1 MGLPRYH
8 TMEDYNP
15 KEVLAYLHNLGHL
28 QVGGC
33 TEIRIL
39 PEEVRLRIKNKLEY
53 VGRVVS
59 DYYTDYE
66 KAVQDIADYDGKASV
81 YTTLNPCD
89 PKLVRRSENKL
100 VPQAKQTTSDD
111 EIIKISWLPLD
122 FDPERPSGT
131 SSSEE
136 ELQAAISKREEVIE
150 EVFSPLKAEVIRGMS
165 GNGAH
170 GLIKLPDY
178 DNTLEI
184 KGNVE
189 KIIKYLAETYS
200 DDQVKVDGT
209 VFNPSRIWKLYG
221 LKSTKGDPEATGVPQ
236 RRAEIDL
243 PPEIIP
249 FDVMAHL
256 DQIIPQLDQS
266 GHQENVNTSFQYDL
280 DYDLDIEAYL
290 SANGVEFRPSK
301 ETTVKGEPARTWRI
315 TCPFDNNH
323 QYDAQVIKWRSGK
336 LGFSCPHDSCQKNK
350 GWQAFKAKVDVIRPY
365 DNVQTAPIVVKPKK
379 ENNNREQVQQAS
391 EAKTLAQLMEMKFDP
406 IKWAVPN
413 LIPEG
418 LAMLAGRPKS
428 GKSMMALGLALA
440 VSNGGRAF
448 SSSDY
453 RCEMGSVF
461 FAALEDSPRRLQS
474 RTAQLMES
482 VGGNAGSLF
491 RWLVDLP
498 RLDQGGLEYIERWAD
513 EVFNPRLFVIDLLS
527 KVKSPIKSGS
537 SIYDE
542 EYKIM
547 EGLQKLAIN
556 KQIAV
561 LLIHHTRKN
570 PALGNLMDEISG
582 STAITGACDT
592 LMLLKRNGTKGT
604 LYCQGRDIDEVELV
618 LEGDLNS
625 RTWTLLG
632 DAQQLERSDERQR
645 ILDLLAESKDPMSPT
660 EIASLLETPGN
671 NIRQLLH
678 SMYNKEQDPLII
690 KVGRGKYTLT
700 EEADNN
706 NHNHNINNNDNKIT
720 NDSQNLLSSP
730 NSDNNQNNKNITVE
744 PSDSKGPQ
752 QLVIDVTNVMGG
764 DRKGLEDA
772 LSQLRGTNWAQ
783 TDWLE
788 RIEQAVENGMPC
800 SDAAE
805 AIHLITSGSQYKAGK
820 RLVPYQG

>member
-1 MGLPRYH
+1 M
-8 TMEDYNP
+8 TDYNP
-15 KEVLAYLHNLGHL
+15 QEVLAYLHSLGHL

-39 PEEVRLRIKNKLEY
+39 PEEVRLRMKNKLEY

-59 DYYTDYE
+59 GYYTDYE

-221 LKSTKGDPEATGVPQ
+221 LKSIKGDPEATGAPQ

-243 PPEIIP
+243 PSEIIP
-249 FDVMAHL
+249 FDVIAHL
-256 DQIIPQLDQS
+256 NQILPESSQEVRNTIP
-266 GHQENVNTSFQYDL
+266 QYDL
-280 DYDLDIEAYL
+280 DVETYL
-290 SANGVEFRPSK
+290 SSNGVEFRSSK
-301 ETTVKGEPARTWRI
+301 EATIAGESARTWRI

-323 QYDAQVIKWRSGK
+323 QYDAQLVKWRSGK

-350 GWQAFKAKVDVIRPY
+350 GWQAFKAKVGDTRPY

-561 LLIHHTRKN
+561 LLIHHTRKA

-592 LMLLKRNGTKGT
+592 LMLLKRTGIKGT
-604 LYCQGRDIDEVELV
+604 LYCQGRDIDEVELA

-632 DAQQLERSDERQR
+632 NVQQLGQSSERQR
-645 ILDLLAESKDPMSPT
+645 ILDVLAESKDAMSPAD
-660 EIASLLETPGN
+660 IAGLLEVPRN

-678 SMYNKEQDPLII
+678 SMYNREQDPLIT
-690 KVGRGKYTLT
+690 KVGRGMYTLT
-700 EEADNN
+700 SKGDNNDNNDNN
-706 NHNHNINNNDNKIT
+706 NNSDNKIT

-730 NSDNNQNNKNITVE
+730 NSDNNQNNKNIAVE
-744 PSDSKGPQ
+744 PSDSKDPQ
-752 QLVIDVTNVMGG
+752 QLVMDVTDVMGG
-764 DRKGLEDA
+764 DRKDLEDA
-772 LSQLRGTNWAQ
+772 LSQLRGTTWAQ
-783 TDWLE
+783 TDWLKK
-788 RIEQAVENGMPC
+788 IEQAVENGMPC
-800 SDAAE
+800 SDATE
-805 AIHLITSGSQYKAGK
+805 AIHLITSGSQHEAGK